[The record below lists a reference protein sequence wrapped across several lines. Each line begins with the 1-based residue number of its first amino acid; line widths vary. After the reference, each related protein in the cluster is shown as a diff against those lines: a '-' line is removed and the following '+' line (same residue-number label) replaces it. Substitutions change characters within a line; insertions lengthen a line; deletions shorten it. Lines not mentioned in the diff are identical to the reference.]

1 MRLHLSSAAA
11 ILLLAGCTPS
21 ADRAASVSAS
31 PSDTVGVPLASAI
44 TLRPQAG
51 MRDPETEAARDPQLA
66 RQVIGDSVHVFLA
79 NSTIS
84 VPATHIENVRYADNR
99 LRFDIRGLGTKI
111 FEVGDGTEGAVFR
124 QADALQ
130 FVAFV
135 VQRQNEIE
143 SRDAKT
149 P

>member
-1 MRLHLSSAAA
+1 MVARRSLVTTAALVCTLSLIAACQNDQDKVVKAAA
-11 ILLLAGCTPS
+11 
-21 ADRAASVSAS
+21 D
-31 PSDTVGVPLASAI
+31 
-44 TLRPQAG
+44 
-51 MRDPETEAARDPQLA
+51 MAARTRVLGPNDLQVLSLDRTTA
-66 RQVIGDSVHVFLA
+66 LEVIGDSVHVFLS

-84 VPATHIENVRYADNR
+84 VPATYIENVRYADNR
-99 LRFDIRGLGTKI
+99 LRFDIKGLGTKI

-135 VQRQNEIE
+135 LQRQNELE
-143 SRDAKT
+143 QRDQKT

>member
-1 MRLHLSSAAA
+1 MASRTRVLGPNDLQILS
-11 ILLLAGCTPS
+11 L
-21 ADRAASVSAS
+21 DR
-31 PSDTVGVPLASAI
+31 TTGL
-44 TLRPQAG
+44 
-51 MRDPETEAARDPQLA
+51 E
-66 RQVIGDSVHVFLA
+66 VIRDSVHVFLA

>member
-1 MRLHLSSAAA
+1 MRPALPASVALSLCAALLLSGCQQDAESKTAVAAA
-11 ILLLAGCTPS
+11 KVAQNTRTLAPGDLQILSL
-21 ADRAASVSAS
+21 DR
-31 PSDTVGVPLASAI
+31 TTGL
-44 TLRPQAG
+44 
-51 MRDPETEAARDPQLA
+51 E
-66 RQVIGDSVHVFLA
+66 VIGDSVHVFLA

>member
-1 MRLHLSSAAA
+1 MVVRRSLVTAAA
-11 ILLLAGCTPS
+11 LTCSLAVLTACQNEQ
-21 ADRAASVSAS
+21 DKVVKAAAE
-31 PSDTVGVPLASAI
+31 
-44 TLRPQAG
+44 
-51 MRDPETEAARDPQLA
+51 MAARTRVLGPNDLQILSLDRTTA
-66 RQVIGDSVHVFLA
+66 LEVIGDSVHVFLA

-99 LRFDIRGLGTKI
+99 LRFDIKGLGTKI

-130 FVAFV
+130 FVAVV

-143 SRDAKT
+143 TRDAKT

>member
-1 MRLHLSSAAA
+1 MSVVRALLATGALVCAVSLLSACEDDQAKVVKAAA
-11 ILLLAGCTPS
+11 EMASRTRVLGPNDLQILSL
-21 ADRAASVSAS
+21 DR
-31 PSDTVGVPLASAI
+31 TTGL
-44 TLRPQAG
+44 
-51 MRDPETEAARDPQLA
+51 E
-66 RQVIGDSVHVFLA
+66 VIGDSVHVFLA